1 MLRFLAKRFGQ
12 AVLIIFAS
20 LTVVFLVV
28 RVIPGD
34 PAALIL
40 GASASQQDIANLRQE
55 LGLDQPIYVQ
65 YWNFLQGVVLHGD
78 FGSSWRLGGAALSN
92 VMERLP
98 ATLQL
103 TAFALAFTLLF
114 GFPLGV
120 ISARRAGSWIDRVIS
135 VPTLVGQALPSFWVG
150 VMLILIFS
158 RTLKLLPATADGSL
172 VAFILPGFTLS
183 LPFLGWLARLVRNGV
198 LDELGKD
205 YVRTARSK
213 GLNGRI
219 IFYGHVVRNMLIPV
233 VTVLGLLIGNFI
245 ANAVIIEV
253 VFAWPGIGSL
263 MIDSITNRDYSVVQA
278 TIMTITVAY
287 VLLNLLVDLLYFKLD
302 PRLTPEQM

>member
-1 MLRFLAKRFGQ
+1 LLRFVVKRLGQ
-12 AVLIIFAS
+12 AVLIVFTS

-28 RVIPGD
+28 RVVPGD
-34 PAALIL
+34 PAALML
-40 GASASQQDIANLRQE
+40 GASAAPEDVAALRDR
-55 LGLDQPIYVQ
+55 LGLNEPL
-65 YWNFLQGVVLHGD
+65 FLQYLRFLRGVLHGD
-78 FGSSWRLGGAALSN
+78 FGGSWRLGGGALGN
-92 VMERLP
+92 VLERLP
-98 ATLQL
+98 ATLEL
-103 TAFALAFTLLF
+103 TAFALLITVLV

-120 ISARRAGSWIDRVIS
+120 LSARRAGSWIDRLIS

-158 RTLKLLPATADGSL
+158 RTLHLLPATADGSAIAL
-172 VAFILPGFTLS
+172 VLPSVTLA

-213 GLNGRI
+213 GIDGRVV
-219 IFYGHVVRNMLIPV
+219 FYVHVVRNMLIPV
-233 VTVLGLLIGNFI
+233 VTLLGLLIGNFI

-278 TIMTITVAY
+278 TIMTITAAY
-287 VLLNLLVDLLYFKLD
+287 VVLNLLVDLLYFKLD
-302 PRLTPEQM
+302 PRLTPERM

>member
-1 MLRFLAKRFGQ
+1 MSRFLLWRLGQ

-20 LTVVFLVV
+20 LTVVFVVV
-28 RVIPGD
+28 RVVPGD

-40 GASASQQDIANLRQE
+40 GASATPDDVARLHEQ
-55 LGLDQPIYVQ
+55 LGLNQSLFVQ
-65 YWNFLQGVVLHGD
+65 YLNFLQGVLHGD
-78 FGSSWRLGGAALSN
+78 FGTSWRLGGGALTN
-92 VMERLP
+92 VLHRLP
-98 ATLQL
+98 ATLAL
-103 TAFALAFTLLF
+103 TAFALLITILA

-120 ISARRAGSWIDRVIS
+120 VSARRAGTWIDRLIS
-135 VPTLVGQALPSFWVG
+135 VPTLIGQALPSFWVG
-150 VMLILIFS
+150 VMLILLFS
-158 RTLKLLPATADGSL
+158 RTFRVFPATADGSATAL
-172 VAFILPGFTLS
+172 VLPSVTLA
-183 LPFLGWLARLVRNGV
+183 LPFIGWLSRLVRNGL
-198 LDELGKD
+198 LDEVDKD

-213 GLNGRI
+213 GIDARVV
-219 IFYGHVVRNMLIPV
+219 FYVHALRNTLIPV

-278 TIMTITVAY
+278 TIMTITIAY

-302 PRLTPEQM
+302 PRLSPEDV

>member
-1 MLRFLAKRFGQ
+1 VAKFVVWRLGQ

-20 LTVVFLVV
+20 LTVVFVVV
-28 RVIPGD
+28 RVVPGD

-40 GASASQQDIANLRQE
+40 GASATPQDVAELHEQ
-55 LGLDQPIYVQ
+55 LGLNQSLFVQ
-65 YWNFLQGVVLHGD
+65 YLHFVQGIVQGD
-78 FGSSWRLGGAALSN
+78 FGTSWRLGGGALTN
-92 VMERLP
+92 VVQRLP

-103 TAFALAFTLLF
+103 TAFALLITVLA

-120 ISARRAGSWIDRVIS
+120 ISARRPGTWIDRLIS

-150 VMLILIFS
+150 VMLILVFS
-158 RTLKLLPATADGSL
+158 RTFQVFPATADGSAMSL
-172 VAFILPGFTLS
+172 VLPSVTLA
-183 LPFLGWLARLVRNGV
+183 LPFIGWLTRLVRNGLLSEV
-198 LDELGKD
+198 DKD

-213 GLNGRI
+213 GVDGRVV
-219 IFYGHVVRNMLIPV
+219 FYVHALRNTLIPV

-287 VLLNLLVDLLYFKLD
+287 VLLNLLVDLMYVKLD
-302 PRLTPEQM
+302 PRLSPADV

>member
-1 MLRFLAKRFGQ
+1 MLRFVLKRLGQ
-12 AVLIIFAS
+12 AVLIILAS

-28 RVIPGD
+28 RVAPGD

-40 GASASQQDIANLRQE
+40 GASASQSDIAELRRE
-55 LGLDQPIYVQ
+55 LGLEEPLLRQYVT
-65 YWNFLQGVVLHGD
+65 FLQGVLQGD
-78 FGSSWRLGGAALSN
+78 FGVSWRLGGDALGN
-92 VMERLP
+92 VLDRLP

-103 TAFALAFTLLF
+103 SAFALLITIAV

-120 ISARRAGSWIDRVIS
+120 VSARRAGSWIDRLIS
-135 VPTLVGQALPSFWVG
+135 VPTLLGQALPSFWVG
-150 VMLILIFS
+150 VMLILVFS
-158 RTLKLLPATADGSL
+158 RTLNVLPATADGTVASL
-172 VAFILPGFTLS
+172 VLPSVTLA

-198 LDELGKD
+198 LEELGKD

-213 GLNGRI
+213 GVDSWVV
-219 IFYGHVVRNMLIPV
+219 FYRHVVRNMMIPV
-233 VTVLGLLIGNFI
+233 VTLLGLLVGNFI

-278 TIMTITVAY
+278 VIMTITVAY
-287 VLLNLLVDLLYFKLD
+287 VLLNLLVDFLYVKLD
-302 PRLTPEQM
+302 PRLNPEHMS